1 MSHKL
6 AGKVALV
13 TGASKSIGQGLA
25 IGLAAAG
32 ARLAVNYKTDA
43 EGAQTTCQR
52 IRQAGGE
59 AEAFQ
64 ADIGSKAEFER
75 LVDRVCE
82 RFGRL
87 DVLVNNAAVDISN
100 TIEAMRIEEWRK
112 TFAINVDGVMF
123 GMKHAV
129 ALMKTHGGGS
139 IVNISSIASMV
150 SAPTNTAYSTSK
162 AAVVGLSRTVALHC
176 AAEKYAIRVNCIH
189 PGPIR
194 TPMVMKYATENP
206 QFLEMMQ
213 ASIPVGSM
221 GDPIDIANG
230 ALYLAC
236 EESKWVTGSS
246 LVIDGG
252 FTAR

>member
-1 MSHKL
+1 MRLNNKI
-6 AGKVALV
+6 ALV
-13 TGASKSIGQGLA
+13 TGGGQGIGAAICKRFAEEGARVVLA
-25 IGLAAAG
+25 DNNAETGRAAAKQISDG
-32 ARLAVNYKTDA
+32 GGDCRFEELDVGSERAWEAV
-43 EGAQTTCQR
+43 
-52 IRQAGGE
+52 
-59 AEAFQ
+59 
-64 ADIGSKAEFER
+64 FER
-75 LVDRVCE
+75 LRRE
-82 RFGRL
+82 FGRL

-176 AAEKYAIRVNCIH
+176 AAAKYAIRVNCIH